1 MDDFTKAMVSQ
12 IQKTMLKHLSNGSL
26 FEIDYH
32 NRPKIPGSLLQKLY
46 QRINMETVLEIATN
60 KLEEKI
66 ADKIIVALSTEFTND
81 IKQIMSNRELR
92 EELRAVIRQKLKER
106 THD

>member
-1 MDDFTKAMVSQ
+1 M
-12 IQKTMLKHLSNGSL
+12 
-26 FEIDYH
+26 
-32 NRPKIPGSLLQKLY
+32 QKLY
-46 QRINMETVLEIATN
+46 QRINMETVLEIAIN
-60 KLEEKI
+60 KLEEKL